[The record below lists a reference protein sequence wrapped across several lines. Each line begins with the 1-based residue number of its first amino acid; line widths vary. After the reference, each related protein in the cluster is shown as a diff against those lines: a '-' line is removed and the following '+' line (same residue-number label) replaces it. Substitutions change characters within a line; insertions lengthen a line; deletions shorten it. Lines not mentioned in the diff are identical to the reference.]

1 MDDGATVPIHYESR
15 LAKLDLNHEELA
27 ALSDQVEELIEDDE
41 LDQREKPKVNGAAW
55 RNWLVLNH
63 VFSRSLPI

>member
-27 ALSDQVEELIEDDE
+27 ALSDQVDELIEDDE
-41 LDQREKPKVNGAAW
+41 LDLREKPKVNGAVW
-55 RNWLVLNH
+55 RNWLVPNLVSN
-63 VFSRSLPI
+63 RLPPI